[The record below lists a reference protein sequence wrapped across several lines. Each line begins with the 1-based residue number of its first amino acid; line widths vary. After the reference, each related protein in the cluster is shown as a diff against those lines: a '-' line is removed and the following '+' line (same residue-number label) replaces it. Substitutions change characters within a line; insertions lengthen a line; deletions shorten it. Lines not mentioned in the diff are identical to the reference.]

1 MPRPRVR
8 GAAHA
13 PRRRDARG
21 VDGSWHM
28 AVLFRC
34 IESYGVVAPLE
45 DDCHPCV
52 QVIINLFAPR
62 QESRRPTAASTT
74 DLCATSVNIQTL
86 AATTV
91 AGSAVDALA
100 RARRRRRSPRLRAS
114 NRCASH
120 DRVSTYASLPVVAL
134 APTTRVRSISHLASP
149 AGACLQVLTAC
160 RSAASRRASAAVRA
174 LREPTC
180 LSIV

>member
-1 MPRPRVR
+1 MPRPRTR
-8 GAAHA
+8 RAAHA

-34 IESYGVVAPLE
+34 KESYGVVAPLE
-45 DDCHPCV
+45 DDCHPRV
-52 QVIINLFAPR
+52 RVIYNLFAPR
-62 QESRRPTAASTT
+62 RESRRPTAASTT

-100 RARRRRRSPRLRAS
+100 RARRRRRSPRLRGS
-114 NRCASH
+114 NRRA
-120 DRVSTYASLPVVAL
+120 STYASLPVVAL
-134 APTTRVRSISHLASP
+134 APTTRVRSISYLASP
-149 AGACLQVLTAC
+149 AGACLQVLTTC

>member
-1 MPRPRVR
+1 MR

-52 QVIINLFAPR
+52 QVIINLYICTATRVAPTDCRVHDRPLRHKR
-62 QESRRPTAASTT
+62 QYSNASC
-74 DLCATSVNIQTL
+74 DDGRWL
-86 AATTV
+86 
-91 AGSAVDALA
+91 G
-100 RARRRRRSPRLRAS
+100 RGRS
-114 NRCASH
+114 CASSTPSEKPTFT
-120 DRVSTYASLPVVAL
+120 RKQPVREPRPLVSTYASLPVVAL

-149 AGACLQVLTAC
+149 AGACLQVLTTC
-160 RSAASRRASAAVRA
+160 RSAASRRAFAAVRA